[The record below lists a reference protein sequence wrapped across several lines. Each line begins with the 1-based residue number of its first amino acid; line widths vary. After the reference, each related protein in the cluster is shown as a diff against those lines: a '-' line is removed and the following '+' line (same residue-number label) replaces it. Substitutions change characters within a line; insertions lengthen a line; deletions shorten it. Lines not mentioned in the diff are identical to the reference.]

1 MSCSPSGQQVALK
14 MAGMCISCGAYRRAV
29 TISLTAGQ
37 LVALIHGRSLNSHYL
52 VVRLTILALKVIAQF
67 ISILSSRAGAAGTAG
82 TVLAIPLFSRLGT
95 VDCS

>member
-29 TISLTAGQ
+29 TITLTAGQ
-37 LVALIHGRSLNSHYL
+37 LVALIHGRPLNSHYL

-67 ISILSSRAGAAGTAG
+67 ILILSSTYLYYSDGHLTMK
-82 TVLAIPLFSRLGT
+82 TSQ
-95 VDCS
+95 

>member
-37 LVALIHGRSLNSHYL
+37 LVATDTWQTSQLSLFGSGTHY
-52 VVRLTILALKVIAQF
+52 
-67 ISILSSRAGAAGTAG
+67 
-82 TVLAIPLFSRLGT
+82 FSP
-95 VDCS
+95 